1 MIIFN
6 KLGMKENFLNLINQF
21 LKPKIMSY
29 LSEMLNFLSLRSAYY
44 YTSIKWH
51 TIVIILYMFGNT
63 YVHIFSS
70 D

>member
-29 LSEMLNFLSLRSAYY
+29 LSEMLNFLSLRLGIRQMCLLLHFY
-44 YTSIKWH
+44 
-51 TIVIILYMFGNT
+51 
-63 YVHIFSS
+63 
-70 D
+70 